1 MAGAVFV
8 ATEPRYEWSKH
19 WNLCFA
25 FEAKKNYREKKK
37 TKLSFDLHF
46 LENWFYLNFFSS
58 ESPNDSGYGTG
69 GSGDCYASDDED
81 CYQEGSSEGS
91 GSHEGGVGGSPYDDD
106 DNDDDDEGSGGWE
119 AEVNE
124 GPKWPPWTVTQVPP
138 KDDVMLEEDSKGV
151 NSQGGEQTPRI
162 ATAGGWRLQQGL
174 LIYLL
179 PLFVAR
185 IARLS

>member
-1 MAGAVFV
+1 M
-8 ATEPRYEWSKH
+8 
-19 WNLCFA
+19 
-25 FEAKKNYREKKK
+25 
-37 TKLSFDLHF
+37 
-46 LENWFYLNFFSS
+46 
-58 ESPNDSGYGTG
+58 
-69 GSGDCYASDDED
+69 
-81 CYQEGSSEGS
+81 
-91 GSHEGGVGGSPYDDD
+91 
-106 DNDDDDEGSGGWE
+106 
-119 AEVNE
+119 NE

-162 ATAGGWRLQQGL
+162 ATADGWRLQQGL